1 MDRPD
6 SAVETRAE
14 RETRRL
20 DRVRRDVV
28 ADPVLRRAT
37 LAGVG
42 WLLLYA
48 AATVA
53 TAAHPVARRFL
64 GDVVYVVPVALAA
77 VLSLLVARGA
87 VGRRRRFWWLLVASN
102 GLWLGGDLIWAGY
115 AYLGR
120 DGAPFPS
127 AADVLYLC
135 SYLLVPAAIL
145 VGFGA
150 AGGRRRAR
158 GVLDAAVVG
167 LGLGAVGWSALI
179 APQVGGVITA
189 ATVTGAAY
197 PLLGVVI
204 VITIVSVGLAGHRR
218 VAPSVW
224 LVGIAF
230 TVSALTDA
238 GYTWSAS
245 LHEYVSGDWLN
256 LGWQLEAVV
265 LCLAAL
271 CALRHQEGD
280 GQVAALGRDLTMAPV
295 LIGVGGALA
304 LAGVDAVR
312 DGVGVAMLVVAGGA
326 VTGLVARFLLSVADT
341 RLVASRL
348 DAALR
353 EQERLAVTDAL
364 TGLYN
369 RRFFE
374 EVLRLEVDRTLRS
387 GGRLALLVADLD
399 LFKRVN
405 DEHGHRNGD
414 AVLVEAAARF
424 GRALRD
430 SDVLAR
436 YGGEEFV
443 MILPGAD
450 GEAAL
455 EVAERCR
462 RTLSEQSVR
471 LYGGTHLT
479 LTASIGLACLPGDA
493 GDADGLVRSADRAMY
508 DAKESGRDRVL
519 AAARDEPAR
528 WAPGT
533 PLPPALGPLVRLAD
547 LVDARMGSVE
557 HSVAMARW
565 AGVLADA
572 LGLDATTRERAI
584 QGSRLH
590 DLGKVAIPDSLLTK
604 ATPLSEPEWQLL
616 RTHPVEG
623 ARLVADLPGQAA
635 LAALVRGHHEHY
647 DGSGYPDGLTA
658 PDLSIEIRVIAVLDA
673 WAAMRADRPYAA
685 ARTVADARA
694 QLVAGR
700 GSHFD
705 PRVVDVFLELQAAG
719 LVGQLRPL
727 APAPASVPAP
737 RLVPAAAR

>member
-1 MDRPD
+1 M
-6 SAVETRAE
+6 
-14 RETRRL
+14 
-20 DRVRRDVV
+20 
-28 ADPVLRRAT
+28 
-37 LAGVG
+37 
-42 WLLLYA
+42 
-48 AATVA
+48 
-53 TAAHPVARRFL
+53 
-64 GDVVYVVPVALAA
+64 
-77 VLSLLVARGA
+77 
-87 VGRRRRFWWLLVASN
+87 
-102 GLWLGGDLIWAGY
+102 
-115 AYLGR
+115 
-120 DGAPFPS
+120 
-127 AADVLYLC
+127 
-135 SYLLVPAAIL
+135 
-145 VGFGA
+145 GFGA
-150 AGGRRRAR
+150 ASGRRRAR
-158 GVLDAAVVG
+158 GVLDAAVIG
-167 LGLGAVGWSALI
+167 LGIGAVGWSLLI

-189 ATVTGAAY
+189 ATVTGVAY

-265 LCLAAL
+265 LCLAAV

-304 LAGVDAVR
+304 LAAVDAVR
-312 DGVGVAMLVVAGGA
+312 DGVGVAILVVAGGA

-341 RLVASRL
+341 RRVASRL

-471 LYGGTHLT
+471 
-479 LTASIGLACLPGDA
+479 
-493 GDADGLVRSADRAMY
+493 
-508 DAKESGRDRVL
+508 
-519 AAARDEPAR
+519 
-528 WAPGT
+528 
-533 PLPPALGPLVRLAD
+533 
-547 LVDARMGSVE
+547 
-557 HSVAMARW
+557 
-565 AGVLADA
+565 
-572 LGLDATTRERAI
+572 
-584 QGSRLH
+584 
-590 DLGKVAIPDSLLTK
+590 
-604 ATPLSEPEWQLL
+604 
-616 RTHPVEG
+616 
-623 ARLVADLPGQAA
+623 
-635 LAALVRGHHEHY
+635 
-647 DGSGYPDGLTA
+647 
-658 PDLSIEIRVIAVLDA
+658 
-673 WAAMRADRPYAA
+673 A
-685 ARTVADARA
+685 ART
-694 QLVAGR
+694 
-700 GSHFD
+700 S
-705 PRVVDVFLELQAAG
+705 P
-719 LVGQLRPL
+719 
-727 APAPASVPAP
+727 
-737 RLVPAAAR
+737 